1 MKKAFII
8 ILLILAFANNYSQP
22 NLLWKAYFSYN
33 EIKAISQSPE
43 RMFAASQ
50 NALFS
55 KKIATGEIKTFNT
68 IDGLSGE
75 NISTEYHSPTFNKT
89 LIGYENGLLIVINES
104 DGNVFKAIGIIQ
116 KQIPGNVKKINSFY
130 EYNGI
135 VYVSCKFGIVQFNL
149 SNNEFGDT
157 YFLGASITDYQ
168 EVLQTTVL
176 NNVIY
181 AAVLYNGIKKGDLA
195 NPNLNDFSQWSVFNS
210 SSWNGIATLNNQIV
224 GSNIDNNIYKFV
236 GSTPTIFLFG
246 TSTVVDFKVYSNNL
260 IITTNNKVVVID
272 SQLVQTFS
280 VNTTFFQPNIIVFT
294 CATLINNSIYIG
306 TQENGVLAVN
316 TQTPAVFDN
325 ITPNSPIRNKIFAI
339 NASTSTLWAVYGGYT
354 SDYNPYGYNPIQPGN
369 FNQPNKYGYSK
380 FDQNGW
386 QNTPYSD
393 AFPAKA
399 LSKITIN
406 PNNPNQMYFS
416 SFFSGLLKL
425 ENGTPTFLYNS
436 TNSGLENLNGNPAT
450 PDVRINGAAFDKSGN
465 LWVNNSLI
473 EKGLKVFKTNNTW
486 QSINYNGLLASP
498 KDNYYANIVIDKNN
512 TKWLAT
518 SGNGVVAYNENGEVL
533 KLITEGP
540 DKGNL
545 PASDVRVLAIDN
557 KNQLWIGTI
566 SGLRIVSNVDAFLS
580 PGQINSTNIVINED
594 GLGQELFFE
603 QSINDI
609 VVDGANRKWVG
620 TTDSGVFLVSPNGQ
634 QTIYRFTT
642 ANSPLPSN
650 TILDIDIDPKS
661 GEVYFATDKGMISF
675 KGTSTKASD
684 NLENVYIYPNPV
696 RPDFTDTVKISGL
709 LDKAT
714 VKITDIE
721 GSLVHEA
728 TSAGGTIEWD
738 TTAFGKYKV
747 ASGVY
752 MVFISAPDGTETA
765 VKKVMIV
772 R

>member
-22 NLLWKAYFSYN
+22 NLLWKGYFSYN

-425 ENGTPTFLYNS
+425 ENGTPTILFN
-436 TNSGLENLNGNPAT
+436 TINSGLENTPANPSAL
-450 PDVRINGAAFDKSGN
+450 DVRINGAAFDKSGN

-518 SGNGVVAYNENGEVL
+518 SGNGVVAYNENGNVF